1 MRRLIK
7 FIVATFCMLKT
18 INAWILQYSVARTYF
33 SGRSPSCL
41 HATSSASIDSATQT
55 GQEHPDPIPA
65 NAFTALDLATFLI
78 HLKSYACTKR
88 GEQSILSL
96 IPLSTSSLKEHRR
109 EGQKQ
114 SLFGSNRQ
122 LQRKQRYAAAGSRSS
137 TRSTKVNG
145 HHHHVLPIAK
155 SAEDCVNEY
164 KLVQEAMDLLNSSS
178 IGNDVL
184 QVPPIFNLSDGDTG
198 SDEDDW
204 VEACMSSQLDIYQE
218 IDLETILQAEC
229 LVKLLLD
236 THDWAKESPYSGLAG
251 VVGEM
256 DGCAK
261 HLSKLYYTLEGAVE
275 IVRPK
280 GTANGSFYYMF
291 QLASGNG
298 RFPELDALHER
309 EVNLLQKMK
318 GNKIADSDMNNHR
331 QLATLREEIS
341 ILEKQT
347 TNMLIA
353 SMIDAAPH
361 VERALDVLAR
371 LDVIFARALFALDY
385 NGVIPEV
392 GDESSI
398 IVKNFVHPVLALE
411 KSISG
416 VVPIDLLQPGPV
428 LVISG
433 PNAGGKTL
441 ALKSFGLA
449 ACFVKLGIPITVNR
463 IPSEESEVRVDF
475 FENIFVQIGD
485 SQDLLLGEST
495 LMARLNSCSK
505 LIQRMETTKIGGTLA
520 LLDELVSLY
529 LFRTM
534 GNVYYDSTFSQMTI
548 H

>member
-1 MRRLIK
+1 VTL
-7 FIVATFCMLKT
+7 
-18 INAWILQYSVARTYF
+18 
-33 SGRSPSCL
+33 
-41 HATSSASIDSATQT
+41 T

-65 NAFTALDLATFLI
+65 NAFTALNLATFLF

-88 GEQSILSL
+88 GERSILAL
-96 IPLSTSSLKEHRR
+96 IPSTSSAGERRR
-109 EGQKQ
+109 EGQQ
-114 SLFGSNRQ
+114 SLFGSNRP

-137 TRSTKVNG
+137 TRSKKVNG
-145 HHHHVLPIAK
+145 YHYHALPIAK

-164 KLVQEAMDLLNSSS
+164 KLVQEAMDLLNFHNNGST
-178 IGNDVL
+178 GKDVL
-184 QVPPIFNLSDGDTG
+184 LPPIFKLSDGDTG
-198 SDEDDW
+198 SDEDGW

-236 THDWAKESPYSGLAG
+236 THDWAKESPYSGLVG
-251 VVGEM
+251 VVSEM

-261 HLSKLYYTLEGAVE
+261 HLSKLYHTLEGAVQ

-280 GTANGSFYYMF
+280 ATVNGSFYYMF

-298 RFPELDALHER
+298 RYPELDALHER
-309 EVNLLQKMK
+309 EANLLQKVK
-318 GNKIADSDMNNHR
+318 GNKNADNDMNNHR

-347 TNMLIA
+347 TNKLIA

-361 VERALDVLAR
+361 VERALTALAR

-392 GDESSI
+392 GDESNI
-398 IVKNFVHPVLALE
+398 IVRNFVHPVLALE

-416 VVPIDLLQPGPV
+416 VVPIDLLLPGPV

-449 ACFVKLGIPITVNR
+449 ACFVKLGIPITVNQ
-463 IPSEESEVRVDF
+463 IPSEESEMRVDF

-495 LMARLNSCSK
+495 LMAWLNSCSK
-505 LIQRMETTKIGGTLA
+505 LILRMETTKIGGTLA
-520 LLDELVSLY
+520 LLDELVSLC

-534 GNVYYDSTFSQMTI
+534 NSVYYDFIFSQMAI

>member
-7 FIVATFCMLKT
+7 FFLAPICMLKAT
-18 INAWILQYSVARTYF
+18 DAWISPISRTHFSVSTEIR
-33 SGRSPSCL
+33 RSPSCL
-41 HATSSASIDSATQT
+41 YATSSTSVDSVTQT

-65 NAFTALDLATFLI
+65 NAFTALDLATFLF

-88 GEQSILSL
+88 GEQSILSF
-96 IPLSTSSLKEHRR
+96 IPSTSSLGKRRR

-114 SLFGSNRQ
+114 SLFGSNRP

-145 HHHHVLPIAK
+145 HHHALPIAK

-164 KLVQEAMDLLNSSS
+164 KLVQEAMDLLNSHNNGSA
-178 IGNDVL
+178 GKDVIL
-184 QVPPIFNLSDGDTG
+184 PPIFKLSDGDTG

-236 THDWAKESPYSGLAG
+236 THEWAKESSYSGLVG
-251 VVGEM
+251 VVSEM

-261 HLSKLYYTLEGAVE
+261 HLSKLYYSLEGAVE

-280 GTANGSFYYMF
+280 ATTNGSFYYMF

-298 RFPELDALHER
+298 RYPELDALYER

-318 GNKIADSDMNNHR
+318 GNKNADNDMNNHR

-341 ILEKQT
+341 IMEKQT
-347 TNMLIA
+347 TNKLIA
-353 SMIDAAPH
+353 AMIDAAPH
-361 VERALDVLAR
+361 VERALDPLAR

-392 GDESSI
+392 GDESNI
-398 IVKNFVHPVLALE
+398 IVRNFVHPVLALD

-416 VVPIDLLQPGPV
+416 VVPIDLMLPGPV

-449 ACFVKLGIPITVNR
+449 ACFVKLGIPITVNQ
-463 IPSEESEVRVDF
+463 IPYEESEVRVDF

-485 SQDLLLGEST
+485 SQDLLMGEST

-505 LIQRMETTKIGGTLA
+505 LIQRMEATKIGGTLA

-529 LFRTM
+529 FLQCTM
-534 GNVYYDSTFSQMTI
+534 CIMTSPS
-548 H
+548 HK